1 MSHQPTIPMML
12 MQPDPRA
19 VVEEI
24 YAAGEP
30 ILPKQEGEFLLLT
43 MQPIY
48 TKDSQPFQR
57 GAHDLGPTVWD
68 TTHFKVGPPAPG
80 PCIVLW
86 TKVIR
91 QDKTKVITP
100 NKPALIL

>member
-1 MSHQPTIPMML
+1 MSHQPTIPMLL
-12 MQPDPRA
+12 MQADPRI

-30 ILPKQEGEFLLLT
+30 ILPRKDGEYLLLT

-48 TKDSQPFQR
+48 SKDSEPFQR

-80 PCIVLW
+80 PCVVLW

-91 QDKTKVITP
+91 QDAPKVLQPTTP
-100 NKPALIL
+100 PLIV